1 GSTLPG
7 PFNTRSTTTISNVV
21 LPAHASTSPYPKS
34 GTITVDQAASV
45 AGGTSLT
52 SRLVK
57 TFNGT
62 SKVVV
67 TLTVDGRTIPG
78 CTIDLAS
85 ATPSC
90 G

>member
-1 GSTLPG
+1 
-7 PFNTRSTTTISNVV
+7 VV
-21 LPAHASTSPYPKS
+21 LPAHGSTSPYPKS
-34 GTITVDQAASV
+34 GTITVDQATSLV
-45 AGGTSLT
+45 GGTSLT
-52 SRLVK
+52 SRLVM

-85 ATPSC
+85 TTPSC